1 MMAPAG
7 HVTVVVVKALV
18 ADPQA
23 VENSD
28 GEPDRLA
35 DTVRDAVT
43 LWPKV
48 GVRDDVGATDDERE
62 REAAAEAER
71 EREAAAE
78 ADTLSVAARVCT
90 TERDTE
96 PDRDAVTLR
105 PKETDGDCVGFRE
118 DERDGLADALTSLHC
133 T

>member
-62 REAAAEAER
+62 REAAR
-71 EREAAAE
+71 E

-105 PKETDGDCVGFRE
+105 PKATDGDCVGFRE